1 MAMLPL
7 TPFCFNG
14 LKPPTNLCRASEI
27 HSQGPRAEAT
37 EKQAERIE
45 RGHADAACIFE
56 VVL

>member
-1 MAMLPL
+1 MLPI

-14 LKPPTNLCRASEI
+14 LKPQTKLRPASDI
-27 HSQGPRAEAT
+27 HSRGPLAEAT
-37 EKQAERIE
+37 KKQAERIE